1 MFKNC
6 APFSR
11 SKTVIND
18 ALVDKANLIYIAMPM
33 YSLIEYSNN
42 YSDKL
47 GGLLYFKRDK
57 IPANNADLTI
67 DNSESFKYKAAF
79 VGKNSKS

>member
-1 MFKNC
+1 
-6 APFSR
+6 
-11 SKTVIND
+11 
-18 ALVDKANLIYIAMPM
+18 MPM

-47 GGLLYFKRDK
+47 ESLLYFKRDK